1 MAKHALKV
9 AGLAVTLVFTMG
21 AYWATQTDNRLNV
34 LEAALITLARIEAKV
49 DLLLKKEEK

>member
-1 MAKHALKV
+1 MAV
-9 AGLAVTLVFTMG
+9 TMG

-49 DLLLKKEEK
+49 DILLQKEE